1 MMPAALATACF
12 YGGVSS
18 LATYSQKRI
27 YKDFTKFSSPLAM
40 LWFQCV
46 INLALGSVLL
56 TMKARKSKLLAW
68 FEQKS
73 ALVVPTAEQLP
84 HKKLALITG
93 LTSFSTIIFGIVA
106 VKNVNIP
113 MFLAFRRCA
122 LVTTVLLM
130 WLHTSQKPN
139 H

>member
-1 MMPAALATACF
+1 MFAALTIACLF
-12 YGGVSS
+12 GTMSS

-84 HKKLALITG
+84 QKKLALITG

>member
-1 MMPAALATACF
+1 
-12 YGGVSS
+12 
-18 LATYSQKRI
+18 
-27 YKDFTKFSSPLAM
+27 
-40 LWFQCV
+40 V

-84 HKKLALITG
+84 QKKLALITG

-130 WLHTSQKPN
+130 WMHTSQKPN